1 MLCKNHCCSLCF
13 RCKNLITDP
22 LPLCPKLIRINVRDL
37 FSLLTFWF
45 RGSKAFYCT
54 CPFADYVITKNNKQW
69 LHERNPI
76 LVYYCVKVLYW
87 VKSWLSGFV
96 CKLRFVCCG
105 IQTVYPDSS
114 LGKGLVEPTSLVIL
128 PHSTLHYLLAIV
140 AKYHLQLISSLEIF
154 SCKLI
159 GVTTLTFQGH
169 VMSSVTWPFDNF
181 FDSHRPFH
189 ICFFRQ
195 FFGKTHRLATIHTLQ
210 TDNR

>member
-1 MLCKNHCCSLCF
+1 MKTETCKLYSRDFWIFLPNII
-13 RCKNLITDP
+13 KIDP
-22 LPLCPKLIRINVRDL
+22 YNFGLYRFKFGP
-37 FSLLTFWF
+37 FFWDTVYMYL
-45 RGSKAFYCT
+45 A

-128 PHSTLHYLLAIV
+128 PYSTLHYLLAIV

-154 SCKLI
+154 SSKLI

-169 VMSSVTWPFDNF
+169 VTSSVTWPFDNF